1 MRYELLGS
9 LRMVDGDD
17 IRSISAPKIESVLA
31 VLVISA
37 DEVVG
42 FDRIVAEIWQD
53 NPPRR
58 AAAAVHVYVS
68 QLRKVLQR
76 PGHRESPLVTREP
89 GYLLR
94 TGSDEI
100 DYHEFV
106 QLAEN
111 GRQAV
116 ADGHDEQASRC
127 FEAALR
133 LWRGPALE
141 NLRTGAIV
149 DTFVTWISELRLE
162 CQEMLADAQ
171 LNLGRHREIVGWLR
185 TLVAENPFREIFY
198 RHLMLA
204 LYRSERQAEALQ
216 VYQTARK
223 LLQDELGLEPCRALR
238 ELQQDILADAGHL
251 DLPLI
256 GTRFRVPGI
265 RDGRSA

>member
-17 IRSISAPKIESVLA
+17 VRSISAPKIESVLA
-31 VLVISA
+31 VLVIRA
-37 DEVVG
+37 DQVVG

-76 PGHRESPLVTREP
+76 PGRRDGPLITRAP
-89 GYLLR
+89 GYLLQAG
-94 TGSDEI
+94 TDTI
-100 DYHEFV
+100 DYYEFLR
-106 QLAEN
+106 LAED
-111 GRQAV
+111 GRQHA
-116 ADGHDEQASRC
+116 ADGRDEQASRC
-127 FEAALR
+127 FEEALK

-149 DTFVTWISELRLE
+149 DSFVTWICELRLE

-171 LNLGRHREIVGWLR
+171 LNLGRHREMVGRLR
-185 TLVAENPFREIFY
+185 TLVAENPFREVFY
-198 RHLMLA
+198 RQLMLA

-223 LLQDELGLEPCRALR
+223 LLQEELGLEPCRALR
-238 ELQQDILADAGHL
+238 ELQQDILADNGHL
-251 DLPLI
+251 DLPPGL
-256 GTRFRVPGI
+256 RVPGV
-265 RDGRSA
+265 RDRVRLTA